1 MYRHFFKDVLDFY
14 LAIALILFLL
24 PLIILVYLILF
35 ILIGSPIFTQRRPG
49 YLNKPFLI
57 YKFKT
62 LIDKDC
68 RDKTKNKKTFRF
80 GTFLRK
86 TGIDE
91 IPQLLN
97 ILRGEMSF
105 IGPRPLLMKYL
116 KLRQFANHPRSKC
129 YPGISG
135 LAQIQRNKKSQK
147 GKWKI
152 HLDLDKSY
160 YENMSIFLD
169 LKIFFMTIVKIF
181 LLYKKE
187 DYLSEKP
194 LTKKNL

>member
-1 MYRHFFKDVLDFY
+1 M
-14 LAIALILFLL
+14 
-24 PLIILVYLILF
+24 
-35 ILIGSPIFTQRRPG
+35 
-49 YLNKPFLI
+49 NKPFLI

-135 LAQIQRNKKSQK
+135 LAQIQRNKKKVKK
-147 GKWKI
+147 GSGKFI
-152 HLDLDKSY
+152 
-160 YENMSIFLD
+160 SILIN
-169 LKIFFMTIVKIF
+169 LIMKTCLFF
-181 LLYKKE
+181 
-187 DYLSEKP
+187 
-194 LTKKNL
+194 